1 MPYYSGD
8 LIEEV
13 ISQNDIV
20 DTVSEYVTLKKR
32 GRNYVGL
39 CPFHREKT
47 PSFSVSMDKQIFKC
61 FGCSE
66 GGNVISFIMKIEN
79 LDFWDAV
86 ETLAERANIDTARY
100 EVKAGPGNRMDTAK
114 KDLKDTLFQ
123 INRDIGIFYH
133 DNLMEYLKEESN
145 PVKDYVKKRQFDMK
159 TLTKFGIGYSTGKK
173 PLYDYLIDK
182 GYRKEDIFASEVIL
196 PGKNGIPYD
205 RFHDRLMFPIFDI
218 RDRIIGFGGR
228 SFSPKVQEKIIP
240 KYLNSQEGEIY
251 HKGKTLYLMNFAKRE
266 KLENIIIVEGYMDAI
281 ALQKFGFPNAVA
293 SLGTALTENQARLIK
308 KYTDNVIIGYDQD
321 EAGQDAIMRGLDI
334 LANRGL
340 NVKVLRLDRP
350 DTKDPDEY
358 LNKYGAQRLQNCI
371 DNAISLVEFKVLN
384 LEKKLDLNKDDDKV
398 RFFTGIADILAKVD
412 NSIERELYLDKIIKK
427 YRDYGITQGPIIN
440 EVEKRIVKKNQADFV
455 VDTQSIERKRQLVT
469 SVRKRQEQYI
479 VALLLSKKPSIQKQ
493 IFENITSEDIENQD
507 VRQLFDFILSLKGE
521 YDINKIDIL
530 SKIQDEAMIKE
541 ITDIMYIDIS
551 GYEESLLKDVLKNKK
566 KDKLFTRRDE
576 IIKRL
581 SEQISRDESE
591 ILNFELKQI
600 MIELSKLK

>member
-13 ISQNDIV
+13 ISQNDVVETI
-20 DTVSEYVTLKKR
+20 SEYVTLKKR

-100 EVKAGPGNRMDTAK
+100 EVNTGYSNKMDTAK
-114 KDLKDTLFQ
+114 KDLKDTLFK
-123 INRDIGIFYH
+123 INRDIGIYYH
-133 DNLMEYLKEESN
+133 ENLIEYLKEEKN
-145 PVKDYVKKRQFDMK
+145 PVKDYVLERKFDMK
-159 TLTKFGIGYSTGKK
+159 TINKFGIGYSTGKR
-173 PLYDYLIDK
+173 PLYDYLVDK
-182 GYRKEDIFASEVIL
+182 GYKKEEIFASEVIL
-196 PGKNGIPYD
+196 EGNNGKPYD

-218 RDRIIGFGGR
+218 RDRTIGFGGR
-228 SFSPKVQEKIIP
+228 SFSPKVKEKLIP

-281 ALQKFGFPNAVA
+281 ALQKFGFTNAVA

-334 LANRGL
+334 LASRGL
-340 NVKVLRLDRP
+340 NVKVLKLDRE
-350 DTKDPDEY
+350 DAKDPDEY
-358 LNKYGAQRLQNCI
+358 LNKYGAIRLQKCI

-384 LEKKLDLNKDDDKV
+384 LEKRLNLNKDDDKV
-398 RFFTGIADILAKVD
+398 KFFTGVAEILSKVE

-427 YRDYGITQGPIIN
+427 YKEYGITQGPIIN
-440 EVEKRIVKKNQADFV
+440 EVEKRIAKKNQTDLV
-455 VDTQSIERKRQLVT
+455 IDMQSIERKRQLIT
-469 SVRKRQEQYI
+469 NVRKRQEQYI
-479 VALLLSKKPSIQKQ
+479 VALLLSKKVAIQQ
-493 IFENITSEDIENQD
+493 EIFDNIKSSDIENED
-507 VRQLFDFILSLKGE
+507 VRKIFDFILSLKDN
-521 YDINKIDIL
+521 YDINKMDIL

-576 IIKRL
+576 IVKRL
-581 SEQISRDESE
+581 NEQISKDESE